1 MTTSKKVLLTP
12 LVLFAFVDRNH
23 PRHTQASAYMRYFAQ
38 QQFRVF
44 VSITSVVRTYND
56 LRKHMSYS
64 IAKDFLRAMFTGNIQ
79 ILYSDEASSRATL
92 KLLLSDVRYENNF
105 EQALINV
112 LADRNQIPQIC
123 SFEYSRFYFGINLFT
138 LPF

>member
-12 LVLFAFVDRNH
+12 SVMFAFVDRNH
-23 PRHTQASAYMRYFAQ
+23 PKHNQASAYFRYFAQ
-38 QQFRVF
+38 QQFQLF
-44 VSITSVVRTYND
+44 TSLSSAVRTYND
-56 LRKHMSYS
+56 IRKHMSYS
-64 IAKDFLRAMFTGNIQ
+64 IAKDFIRGLFTGNIQ
-79 ILYSDEASSRATL
+79 ILYPDEAATRATL
-92 KLLLSDVRYENNF
+92 KLLLSDTRYENNF

-112 LADRNQIPQIC
+112 LADRHQIPQIC

>member
-1 MTTSKKVLLTP
+1 M
-12 LVLFAFVDRNH
+12 VLFAFVDRNH
-23 PRHTQASAYMRYFAQ
+23 PRHTQASAYLRYFAQ
-38 QQFRVF
+38 QQFQVF
-44 VSITSVVRTYND
+44 VTNSSVVRTYND
-56 LRKHMSYS
+56 IRKHMSYS
-64 IAKDFLRAMFTGNIQ
+64 IAKDFLRAMFTGNIH
-79 ILYSDEASSRATL
+79 ILYSDESAYRATL
-92 KLLLSDVRYENNF
+92 KLLLSDIRYENNF